1 MTNYDET
8 KVPQYELPCPLTCMD
23 GTKCITPEQWFH
35 VRRPE
40 LLHLFSENIYGK
52 KPDLGNPLRA
62 EIIEEGLALSKRALR
77 RQIRLFFPQKTNTT
91 ATHMDILC
99 YMPNQIKS
107 PVPLFL
113 GLNFA
118 GNHTIHADPSILLTS
133 SWIDEKWEGVVD
145 HRATEKSRGAQALR
159 WDVDQIIE
167 RGYGLATIYYGD
179 IDPDFDD
186 DYQNGVHPIFYRSDQ
201 KRPNDDEWGSIGA
214 WAWGLSRALDYFHTD
229 ESIDYSRVAVFGHS
243 RLGKAALWAGAC
255 DERFAL
261 VISNESGCGGAALSR
276 RCYGETVK
284 SINERFPHWFCN
296 NFRKFNQNENNL
308 PIDQHQ
314 LIALI
319 APRPIYIASAFD
331 DQWADPKGEFLAGL
345 YADNVYRLT
354 SNDGLPTKEF
364 PPLEQAIMGRIS
376 YHIRRGRH
384 GVMPYDWNQFL
395 DFSDRNIPEINT

>member
-8 KVPQYELPCPLTCMD
+8 KVPHYELPCQLTCMD
-23 GTKCITPEQWFH
+23 GIKCITPEQWFH

-52 KPDLGNPLRA
+52 TPDLENPLRA

-99 YMPNQIKS
+99 YMPNQIKR
-107 PVPLFL
+107 PIPLFL

-118 GNHTIHADPSILLTS
+118 GNHTIHSDPSILLTS

-145 HRATEKSRGAQALR
+145 HHATEKSRGAQALR

-167 RGYGLATIYYGD
+167 RGYALATVYYGD

-201 KRPNDDEWGSIGA
+201 KRPNDNEWGSIGA

-314 LIALI
+314 LVALI

-354 SNDGLPTKEF
+354 TNDGLPTKEF
-364 PPLEQAIMGRIS
+364 PPLEQAIMGRIG
-376 YHIRRGRH
+376 YHIRRGGH

-395 DFSDRNIPEINT
+395 DFSDRNIP